1 VYIGTISNNSAT
13 ISSTYYYKMNETG
26 SDLVVSDE
34 VVKPCE
40 GIFVQS
46 TAANQYAFVSS
57 VKRDGYVLG
66 LRMNLT
72 QGNKLLDAAVLDF
85 NRGEGLEKIQL
96 NPNHTKLYIPKDNKD
111 FAVVSV
117 DASGEVPVSFKA
129 ERNGTYT
136 ISVNPENVEFDY
148 LHLIDTM
155 TGADV
160 DLLVEPIYT
169 FDAKTTDYS
178 SRFRLVFSAND
189 TSIGSAS
196 DENFAFINDGDIIIT
211 GDIENATVQ
220 VIDVTGRIVQTVG
233 LSHHGGRITTVGMT
247 PGVYVLRLINGDD
260 VKTQK
265 MVID

>member
-1 VYIGTISNNSAT
+1 MFPHNGYVYLGSFSGSSLILT
-13 ISSTYYYKMNETG
+13 STYYYKMNDTG
-26 SDLVVSDE
+26 SELMVSNE
-34 VVKPCE
+34 MVKPCE
-40 GIFVQS
+40 GIFVQT

-72 QGNKLLDAAVLDF
+72 QGDKLLDAVVLDF
-85 NRGEGLEKIQL
+85 TRGEGLEKIQL

-117 DASGEVPVSFKA
+117 DASDEVPVSFKA

-160 DLLVEPIYT
+160 DLLAEPNYT
-169 FDAKTTDYS
+169 FTARPTDDA
-178 SRFRLVFSAND
+178 SRFRLVFRA
-189 TSIGSAS
+189 
-196 DENFAFINDGDIIIT
+196 
-211 GDIENATVQ
+211 
-220 VIDVTGRIVQTVG
+220 
-233 LSHHGGRITTVGMT
+233 
-247 PGVYVLRLINGDD
+247 
-260 VKTQK
+260 K
-265 MVID
+265 